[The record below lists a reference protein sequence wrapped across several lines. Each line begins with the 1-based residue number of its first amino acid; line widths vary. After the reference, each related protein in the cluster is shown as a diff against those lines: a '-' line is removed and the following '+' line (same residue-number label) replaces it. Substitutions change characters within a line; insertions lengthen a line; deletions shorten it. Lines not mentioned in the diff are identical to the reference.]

1 MMEIYSEDHDGKIHE
16 KSSKGQSSENLAAR
30 SIGLI
35 HNLANNFTRDT
46 KNKQNSCHEWS
57 CDQL

>member
-1 MMEIYSEDHDGKIHE
+1 ME

-46 KNKQNSCHEWS
+46 KNHVMSGHVTNCKVTFKNCSE
-57 CDQL
+57 LNTYL